1 MTAAID
7 KAQELIRGMGSKLD
21 RAAVV
26 RWAALK
32 AKATGRE
39 REAIGWMS
47 EAFYPLAQSESDRR
61 WLGAFLSGIPAAV
74 QQAKAEVGGA
84 RSLEARA
91 EALRQGLASEA
102 AAAPD
107 DPRRQP

>member
-1 MTAAID
+1 MAGDVTA
-7 KAQELIRGMGSKLD
+7 AQELIRGMGSKLD

-39 REAIGWMS
+39 REAIARMS
-47 EAFYPLAQSESDRR
+47 EAFYPLANTEDDRR

-74 QQAKAEVGGA
+74 QQAKAEVGGD

-102 AAAPD
+102 AAAQD
-107 DPRRQP
+107 DPRRQA

>member
-7 KAQELIRGMGSKLD
+7 RAQKIIQGMGSTLD

-39 REAIGWMS
+39 REAIARMA

-74 QQAKAEVGGA
+74 QEAEAAVGGDQ
-84 RSLEARA
+84 SLEARA
-91 EALRQGLASEA
+91 EALRQAIY
-102 AAAPD
+102 
-107 DPRRQP
+107 Q